1 MREVIREEI
10 QRARG
15 QGRSGKEWL
24 NASEAAELYGLP
36 KNWFEERGRNGEI
49 KRTKAR
55 KYVLVQQAGYRDVSG
70 AEEELTARNQPCYFM

>member
-24 NASEAAELYGLP
+24 NTSEAAELYGLP

-55 KYVLVQQAGYRDVSG
+55 KYVLFSRRDIETYLEQKRS
-70 AEEELTARNQPCYFM
+70 